1 MFIFG
6 RIIPARLG
14 IFDEI
19 SANVLLDVYSDD
31 GYDGNFDYPLPPNAS
46 VLYKVF
52 FPLQLPRLPLF
63 QNLFPQVF
71 VPVHRNRSIETT
83 ARLMDPQNNVLLNF
97 TVRAHGQNQANGWCF
112 VDSLTL
118 IYHFS
123 LGEPLNQFSSNGE
136 TPTVLISFVLQVMFI
151 IYYDDN
157 YYYYY

>member
-123 LGEPLNQFSSNGE
+123 FRRAIKS
-136 TPTVLISFVLQVMFI
+136 IFLQRRDSYGFDFI
-151 IYYDDN
+151 CFTSHVYYLL
-157 YYYYY
+157 